1 MPSRSAVPERM
12 EQRRTQPAGWPRFV
26 SAGEALTDFI
36 RVGPD
41 QWLSRPGGADW
52 NVARVVA
59 TLGLPSAFAG
69 SVSLDR
75 FGDEL
80 VALSETAGLDMR
92 FTQRY
97 AKPPLLAM
105 VHETTPPQYFFI
117 GQDSADLAFDPQQ
130 LPSGWVDGVQ
140 WVHFGC
146 ISLTR
151 DPLRTKLLR
160 LLDEVK
166 AARRRVSYD
175 PNFRNIMTEAYDE
188 TLRYAAARADV
199 IKVSDED
206 LMGLF
211 RTEHPPEGLTRLRA
225 INPTAP
231 ILLTR
236 GSQGAE
242 LYLSGSV
249 LKQRPP
255 PIEVVDTVGA
265 GDASIGGLLYSLMT
279 QPDAGWAAHLRFSVA
294 TGAAACLRAGATPP
308 ELALVEQVLAAME
321 STGW

>member
-1 MPSRSAVPERM
+1 M
-12 EQRRTQPAGWPRFV
+12 

-41 QWLSRPGGADW
+41 RWLSRPGGADW

-80 VALSETAGLDMR
+80 AALSEAAGLDMR

-97 AKPPLLAM
+97 EKPPLLAM
-105 VHETTPPQYFFI
+105 VHETSPPQYFFI

-130 LPSGWVDGVQ
+130 LPSRWMDAVE
-140 WVHFGC
+140 WMHFGC
-146 ISLTR
+146 ISLAR
-151 DPLRTKLLR
+151 DPLRAKLLH
-160 LLDEVK
+160 LVDEVK
-166 AARRRVSYD
+166 AAGKRVSFD
-175 PNFRNIMTEAYDE
+175 PNFRNIMTEAYDS
-188 TLRYAAARADV
+188 TLRYVAERADV

-206 LMGLF
+206 LIGLF
-211 RTEHPPEGLTRLRA
+211 RTERPAEGLARLRA
-225 INPTAP
+225 INPSVP

-236 GSQGAE
+236 GSEGAE
-242 LYLSGSV
+242 LHLPGIV
-249 LKQRPP
+249 LTQRPP

-265 GDASIGGLLYSLMT
+265 GDASIGGLLFSVMAEPT
-279 QPDAGWAAHLRFSVA
+279 AGWATHLRFSVA
-294 TGAAACLRAGATPP
+294 TGAAGWLRAGATPP
-308 ELALVEQVLAAME
+308 SLALVDQVLSAMK
-321 STGW
+321 SAGL

>member
-1 MPSRSAVPERM
+1 MKQELSH
-12 EQRRTQPAGWPRFV
+12 QKTWPRFV

-41 QWLSRPGGADW
+41 RWLSRPGGADW
-52 NVARVVA
+52 NVARVLA
-59 TLGLPSAFAG
+59 TLGMPSAFAG

-80 VALSETAGLDMR
+80 VSLSEAAGLDMR

-105 VHETTPPQYFFI
+105 VHETAPPQYFFI
-117 GQDSADLAFDPQQ
+117 GQDSADLAFEPQK
-130 LPSGWVDGVQ
+130 LPSGWIDAVE

-146 ISLTR
+146 ISLAR

-160 LLDEVK
+160 VVDEVK
-166 AARRRVSYD
+166 AAGKRVSFD
-175 PNFRNIMTEAYDE
+175 PNFRNIMTEAYDP
-188 TLRYAAARADV
+188 TLRYVAERADV

-206 LMGLF
+206 LIGLF
-211 RTEHPPEGLTRLRA
+211 RTERPVEGFARLRA

-236 GSQGAE
+236 GSEGAE
-242 LYLSGSV
+242 LHLPGTV
-249 LKQRPP
+249 FAQRPP
-255 PIEVVDTVGA
+255 LIEVVDTVGA
-265 GDASIGGLLYSLMT
+265 GDASIGGLLYSLIT
-279 QPDAGWAAHLRFSVA
+279 EPAGGWTAHLRVSVA
-294 TGAAACLRAGATPP
+294 AGAAACLRAGAAPP
-308 ELALVEQVLAAME
+308 TLALVERVLAEMKAA
-321 STGW
+321 GL

>member
-1 MPSRSAVPERM
+1 MT
-12 EQRRTQPAGWPRFV
+12 RTPTQAQGLPRFV

-41 QWLSRPGGADW
+41 RWLSRPGGADW

-80 VALSETAGLDMR
+80 AALSQAAGLDMR

-117 GQDSADLAFDPQQ
+117 GEDSADLAFDPRL
-130 LPSGWVDGVQ
+130 LPAGWVDAAE
-140 WVHFGC
+140 WIHFGC
-146 ISLTR
+146 ISLAR

-160 LLDEVK
+160 VLDQAK
-166 AARRRVSYD
+166 AAGKRISYD
-175 PNFRNIMTEAYDE
+175 PNFRNIMTQAYDE
-188 TLRYAAARADV
+188 TLHYVAAQADV

-206 LMGLF
+206 LIGLF
-211 RTEHPPEGLTRLRA
+211 RTQDPTEGFARLRA
-225 INPTAP
+225 LNTAAP
-231 ILLTR
+231 ILFTR
-236 GSQGAE
+236 GGEGAE
-242 LYLSGSV
+242 LHMPDAV
-249 LKQRPP
+249 FKQRPP
-255 PIEVVDTVGA
+255 HIEVVDTVGA
-265 GDASIGGLLYSLMT
+265 GDASVGGLLYSLMT
-279 QPDAGWAAHLRFSVA
+279 EPRADWVAHLRFSVA
-294 TGAAACLRAGATPP
+294 AGAAACLQAGATPP
-308 ELALVEQVLAAME
+308 TLELTQRVLALM
-321 STGW
+321 S

>member
-1 MPSRSAVPERM
+1 MRSDRGQQVS
-12 EQRRTQPAGWPRFV
+12 WPRFI

-36 RVGPD
+36 RIGPD
-41 QWLSRPGGADW
+41 RWLSRPGGADW

-80 VALSETAGLDMR
+80 AALSETAGLDMR

-117 GQDSADLAFDPQQ
+117 GQDSADLAFDPQL
-130 LPSGWVDGVQ
+130 LPSGWLDRAE

-146 ISLTR
+146 ISLAR

-160 LLDEVK
+160 LLDQVK
-166 AARRRVSYD
+166 AAGKRVSFD
-175 PNFRNIMTEAYDE
+175 PNFRNIMTAAYDD
-188 TLRYAAARADV
+188 TLRYVAARADV

-206 LMGLF
+206 LVGLF
-211 RTEHPPEGLTRLRA
+211 RTQYPAEGFARLRA
-225 INPTAP
+225 INAAAP

-236 GSQGAE
+236 GSEGAE
-242 LYLSGSV
+242 LHLADSV
-249 LKQRPP
+249 FTQRPP

-265 GDASIGGLLYSLMT
+265 GDASIGGLLYSLISE
-279 QPDAGWAAHLRFSVA
+279 PAASWVEHLRFSVA
-294 TGAAACLRAGATPP
+294 TGAAACLQAGATPP
-308 ELALVEQVLAAME
+308 PIALVEQVLAAMK
-321 STGW
+321 STGQ

>member
-1 MPSRSAVPERM
+1 MGQDRSEHQAS
-12 EQRRTQPAGWPRFV
+12 PRFV

-41 QWLSRPGGADW
+41 RWLSRPGGADW

-80 VALSETAGLDMR
+80 IALSEAAGLDMR

-105 VHETTPPQYFFI
+105 VHETAPPQYFFI

-130 LPSGWVDGVQ
+130 LPSEWIDAVD

-146 ISLTR
+146 ISLAR

-160 LLDEVK
+160 VVDEVK
-166 AARRRVSYD
+166 AAGKRVSFD
-175 PNFRNIMTEAYDE
+175 PNFRNIMTAAYDS
-188 TLRYAAARADV
+188 TLQYVAERADV

-206 LMGLF
+206 LVGLF
-211 RTEHPPEGLTRLRA
+211 RTERPTEGFARLRA
-225 INPTAP
+225 INPLAP

-236 GSQGAE
+236 GSEGAE
-242 LYLSGSV
+242 LHLPGTV
-249 LKQRPP
+249 LAQLPP

-265 GDASIGGLLYSLMT
+265 GDASIGGLLFSLIT
-279 QPDAGWAAHLRFSVA
+279 EPAAGWAGHLRFSVA
-294 TGAAACLRAGATPP
+294 TGAAACLQAGATPP
-308 ELALVEQVLAAME
+308 PLALVGQVLSAMK
-321 STGW
+321 SAGL

>member
-1 MPSRSAVPERM
+1 MGQQRS
-12 EQRRTQPAGWPRFV
+12 QLTGWPRFV

-41 QWLSRPGGADW
+41 RWLSRPGGADW

-59 TLGLPSAFAG
+59 TLGLSSAFAG

-80 VALSETAGLDMR
+80 TALSAAAGLDLR

-105 VHETTPPQYFFI
+105 VHETAPPQYFFI
-117 GQDSADLAFDPQQ
+117 GEDSADLAFDPQL
-130 LPSGWVDGVQ
+130 LPAGWLDGAD

-166 AARRRVSYD
+166 AAGKRVSYD
-175 PNFRNIMTEAYDE
+175 PNFRNIMTETYDA
-188 TLRYAAARADV
+188 TLRYVAERADV

-206 LMGLF
+206 LSGLF
-211 RTEHPPEGLTRLRA
+211 RTEHPAEGFARLRA
-225 INPTAP
+225 INAAVP

-236 GSQGAE
+236 GSEGAE
-242 LYLSGSV
+242 LHLPGTV
-249 LKQRPP
+249 FAQRPP
-255 PIEVVDTVGA
+255 PIDVVDTVGA

-279 QPDAGWAAHLRFSVA
+279 APDAGWAAHLRFSVA
-294 TGAAACLRAGATPP
+294 TGAAACLQAGATPP
-308 ELALVEQVLAAME
+308 TLALVERVLTAMP
-321 STGW
+321 SAGP

>member
-1 MPSRSAVPERM
+1 MGQERS
-12 EQRRTQPAGWPRFV
+12 QQKGWPRFV

-41 QWLSRPGGADW
+41 RWLSRPGGADW

-59 TLGLPSAFAG
+59 TLGLSSAFAG

-80 VALSETAGLDMR
+80 TALSAAAGLDLR
-92 FTQRY
+92 FTQRC

-105 VHETTPPQYFFI
+105 VHETAPPQYFFI
-117 GQDSADLAFDPQQ
+117 GEDSADLAFDPQL
-130 LPSGWVDGVQ
+130 LPAGWLDGAD

-151 DPLRTKLLR
+151 DPLRTKLLH

-166 AARRRVSYD
+166 AAGKRVSYD
-175 PNFRNIMTEAYDE
+175 PNFRNIMTETYDG
-188 TLRYAAARADV
+188 TLRYVAERADV

-206 LMGLF
+206 LIGLF
-211 RTEHPPEGLTRLRA
+211 RTDDPAEGFARLRA
-225 INPTAP
+225 INPAAP

-236 GSQGAE
+236 GSEGAE
-242 LYLSGSV
+242 LHLPGTV
-249 LKQRPP
+249 FTQPPP

-279 QPDAGWAAHLRFSVA
+279 APDAGWAAHLRFSVA
-294 TGAAACLRAGATPP
+294 TGAAACLQAGATPP
-308 ELALVEQVLAAME
+308 TLALVERVLTAMQ
-321 STGW
+321 SAGL